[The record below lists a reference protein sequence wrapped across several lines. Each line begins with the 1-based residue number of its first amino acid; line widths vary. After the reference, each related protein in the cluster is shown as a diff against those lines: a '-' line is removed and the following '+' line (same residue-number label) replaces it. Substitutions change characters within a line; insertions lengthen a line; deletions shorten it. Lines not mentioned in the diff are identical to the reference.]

1 MDALFSLNL
10 AHPLSLKKKT
20 ADFKK
25 ACILTTY
32 HFQAVKNLPK
42 SVHSIGNITAQKSL
56 GKEVEVDSKVKT
68 NLRQI

>member
-1 MDALFSLNL
+1 MVNSFSAYEFKSIKGLQMDALLFKNS
-10 AHPLSLKKKT
+10 AHFLSLKKKT

-42 SVHSIGNITAQKSL
+42 SVHSIGT
-56 GKEVEVDSKVKT
+56 
-68 NLRQI
+68 